1 MRAEAYPQ
9 PSSAAVSA
17 VMRANRKTDSKPEV
31 RLRSELHRR
40 GLRFRK
46 NYLIRLESLTVRPDI
61 VFTKRQ
67 VAVFVDGCF
76 WHRCPEHG
84 VSPRSNSRYWEQK
97 LDHNVQRDR
106 AVTTRLQGGGWIV
119 VRLWEHADPTA
130 GSETVWEALGSST
143 VATASSRD
151 SSTGEL
157 LA

>member
-1 MRAEAYPQ
+1 
-9 PSSAAVSA
+9 
-17 VMRANRKTDSKPEV
+17 MRANRKTDSKPEV

-61 VFTKRQ
+61 VFTKQQ

-84 VSPRSNSRYWEQK
+84 VSPRSNARYWEQK
-97 LDHNVQRDR
+97 LDHNVERDR
-106 AVTTRLQGGGWIV
+106 AVTDRLQDGGWTV
-119 VRLWEHADPTA
+119 LRLWEHEDPAA
-130 GSETVWEALGSST
+130 GSETVSEAMGGPT
-143 VATASSRD
+143 VASASPRD
-151 SSTGEL
+151 SFTGEL